1 MYNKQ
6 VDKSHYRFSKY
17 VHKKRWLSMWHQVD
31 EVLALQPGSLLEFGP
46 GPGIFKLLA
55 THIGI
60 SVETV
65 DLDPELNPDHVASA
79 DDLPFDDNT
88 YDCVCAFQMLEHL
101 PYEQALQAFRE
112 MTRVA
117 KRHVVLSL
125 PDAQRKWVYSFHI
138 PKVGQKIIHIP
149 RPRKKIPVHEFDGEH
164 YWEINKKGYPLQ
176 KILDDFS
183 QQNITLLNTYR
194 VPEYPYHRF
203 LVYAKNNAGGS
214 KS

>member
-1 MYNKQ
+1 
-6 VDKSHYRFSKY
+6 V
-17 VHKKRWLSMWHQVD
+17 
-31 EVLALQPGSLLEFGP
+31 
-46 GPGIFKLLA
+46 FKLLA
-55 THIGI
+55 IHFGL

-112 MTRVA
+112 MIRVA
-117 KRHVVLSL
+117 NKNIVISL
-125 PDAQRKWVYSFHI
+125 PDSQPKWVYSFHI
-138 PKVGQKIIHIP
+138 PKVGQKIIHFP
-149 RPRKKIPVHEFDGEH
+149 RPRKKIPVHEFNGEH

-176 KILDDFS
+176 KILNDFS
-183 QQNITLLNTYR
+183 QENLSLMHTYR

-203 LVYAKNNAGGS
+203 FVYAKNGADEVTIL
-214 KS
+214 